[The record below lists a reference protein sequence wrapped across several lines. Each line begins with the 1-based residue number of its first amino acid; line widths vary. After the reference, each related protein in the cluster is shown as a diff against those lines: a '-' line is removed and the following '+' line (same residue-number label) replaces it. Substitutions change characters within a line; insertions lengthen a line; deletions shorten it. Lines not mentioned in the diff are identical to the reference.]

1 MAETIKKI
9 PDELVMK
16 TEFFQ
21 PWSTFV
27 MKTRLPPEVLE
38 KMIQITDKIVEA
50 DDPATRHGD
59 YLASQIKNEFDI
71 NLDIIEREYLMGFFN
86 EVCKYFI
93 VKQYCQSQPFE
104 VEKWEN
110 EEWLVKLSGMWT
122 VSQRD
127 NEYNVIHQHMN
138 GSISAVMYLK
148 IPEYLP
154 SRKKSVMRPH
164 VGAEKNIN
172 NDDGAIVFTGSV
184 DKSSVWGYPWM
195 FYQPQVGDFLIFPS
209 SQCHHVYP
217 FRTAD
222 GKGERRSVS
231 FNAMFS
237 SRSEQEEMKKE
248 MDKKYP
254 KGLPEGY
261 EVTISDDQ
269 NAPLRSSLNPDPN
282 NMVWH
287 RTEK

>member
-93 VKQYCQSQPFE
+93 VKQYILACFC
-104 VEKWEN
+104 EKM
-110 EEWLVKLSGMWT
+110 V
-122 VSQRD
+122 
-127 NEYNVIHQHMN
+127 
-138 GSISAVMYLK
+138 LK
-148 IPEYLP
+148 
-154 SRKKSVMRPH
+154 
-164 VGAEKNIN
+164 
-172 NDDGAIVFTGSV
+172 
-184 DKSSVWGYPWM
+184 
-195 FYQPQVGDFLIFPS
+195 
-209 SQCHHVYP
+209 
-217 FRTAD
+217 
-222 GKGERRSVS
+222 ERASCSCAR
-231 FNAMFS
+231 
-237 SRSEQEEMKKE
+237 
-248 MDKKYP
+248 
-254 KGLPEGY
+254 
-261 EVTISDDQ
+261 
-269 NAPLRSSLNPDPN
+269 
-282 NMVWH
+282 
-287 RTEK
+287 